1 MKDFFGDYYGVQSI
15 SVMLYFGVFVLTVN
29 FPTIKFGHQITITN
43 TERQLAKFVDVSLS
57 D

>member
-15 SVMLYFGVFVLTVN
+15 SVMLYFGVFVN